1 MNEKE
6 LKKIFKTNS
15 KYLLTVV
22 ILFVVS
28 IVMFAMST
36 PVEEEESPK
45 DYNDLIVDKQD
56 QEGSY
61 ATVTIDSVPILF
73 ATNDYENYYIV
84 MDTNNYMY
92 LSRLTDDTYN
102 KLEKEYS
109 TNKSINY
116 TLTGYLYNAPEELQ
130 KLAMDIYNEE
140 MGEEIITKYNYHTY
154 FGSTYLDE
162 TNNPNANDTLLAIG
176 FILIIVSIIIFIVY
190 LVNVI
195 KTKKTYKKYSKEEL
209 TTILQESTTIAY
221 PKAKIYLT
229 SKYIIS
235 TSSGITVTKYEDLVW
250 MYIQRRTYNFINIG
264 TNLLGRTNNNKVV
277 NLAVT
282 YRNNYLLEEIISEI
296 EKHNK
301 NILIGYTKE
310 NSKAYRETVKNKK

>member
-6 LKKIFKTNS
+6 LKKIFKNNS

-221 PKAKIYLT
+221 PKAKVYLT

-296 EKHNK
+296 EKHNQ

>member
-6 LKKIFKTNS
+6 LKKIFKNNS

-22 ILFVVS
+22 ILFIVS

-162 TNNPNANDTLLAIG
+162 TNNPNANDTFLAIG

-221 PKAKIYLT
+221 PKANIYLT

>member
-36 PVEEEESPK
+36 PIEEEESPK

-162 TNNPNANDTLLAIG
+162 TNNPNANDTFLAIG

>member
-6 LKKIFKTNS
+6 LKKIFKANS

-102 KLEKEYS
+102 KLEKEYN

>member
-36 PVEEEESPK
+36 PIEEEESPK

>member
-1 MNEKE
+1 
-6 LKKIFKTNS
+6 
-15 KYLLTVV
+15 
-22 ILFVVS
+22 
-28 IVMFAMST
+28 MFAMST
-36 PVEEEESPK
+36 PVEEEKSPK

-162 TNNPNANDTLLAIG
+162 TNNPNANDTFLAIG

-221 PKAKIYLT
+221 PKANIYLT

>member
-6 LKKIFKTNS
+6 LKKIFKNNS

-162 TNNPNANDTLLAIG
+162 TNNPNANDTFLAIG

-221 PKAKIYLT
+221 PKANIYLT

>member
-6 LKKIFKTNS
+6 LKKIFKNNS

-162 TNNPNANDTLLAIG
+162 TNNPNANDTFLAIG

-296 EKHNK
+296 EKHNQ

>member
-6 LKKIFKTNS
+6 LKKIFKANS

-277 NLAVT
+277 NLVVT

>member
-6 LKKIFKTNS
+6 LKKIFKANS

>member
-190 LVNVI
+190 LVNAI

>member
-6 LKKIFKTNS
+6 LKKIFKNNS

-162 TNNPNANDTLLAIG
+162 TNNPNANDTFLAIG

>member
-162 TNNPNANDTLLAIG
+162 TNNSNANDTLLAIG

-190 LVNVI
+190 LVNAI

-264 TNLLGRTNNNKVV
+264 TNLLGRTNNNKIVS
-277 NLAVT
+277 LAVT

-296 EKHNK
+296 EKHNQ

>member
-6 LKKIFKTNS
+6 LKKIFKINS

-36 PVEEEESPK
+36 PIEEEESPK

-92 LSRLTDDTYN
+92 LSRLTDDTYK

-162 TNNPNANDTLLAIG
+162 TNNPNVNDTFLAIG

-250 MYIQRRTYNFINIG
+250 MYIQRRTYNFVNIG
-264 TNLLGRTNNNKVV
+264 THLLGHTNNKKIVS
-277 NLAVT
+277 LAVT

-296 EKHNK
+296 EKHNQ

>member
-102 KLEKEYS
+102 KLEKEYN

>member
-296 EKHNK
+296 EKHNQ